1 MNATLSSLPLLA
13 LLVPGLA
20 PGVAHANSDAPWPAF
35 RGPDAVP
42 VSDHPNLPLTWST
55 TENVEWKAEVPGMGW
70 SSPIVAGGRV
80 FLTTA
85 TSAAEV
91 KQPQIGTEYSNEY
104 LAELMG
110 QGLSQEEAIAKL
122 EERDMEFPDEVELQY
137 WLLAFDL
144 ETGAEVWRQSLFSGP
159 PPSGRHRKN
168 SYTSETPV
176 TDGENIYVYIGNL
189 GLWSF
194 TLDGE
199 PRWKRELQAYPIY
212 LDFGTGGSP
221 ALVDDKIVVLNDNQ
235 ENQFIAAFS
244 TATGEQIWR
253 TARDIGPP
261 TQPTRRSGWTTPF
274 VWRTP
279 KRTEIVAQGP
289 YTVISYDLDGGEL
302 WRMSK
307 HSLLPTP
314 SPFAYDGRLYLVSGV
329 HGDDFRPIAAIAP
342 GASGDL
348 TLKDGAGT
356 GEHVVW
362 YDKTLG
368 SYIPT
373 PVPYQGALWVL
384 YDKGILAKVDA
395 ATGKRFFRARIDG
408 SAGAFTAS
416 PWAYRDRIFAIDE
429 EGTTFVFAVGDS
441 FEQFHSN
448 ALDEMVLATPA
459 MAGDRLLI
467 RTRGHLYSIREAGGA
482 KGPGASVD

>member
-1 MNATLSSLPLLA
+1 MHTLTARLPLLV
-13 LLVPGLA
+13 LLLSTMP
-20 PGVAHANSDAPWPAF
+20 PMHASSEPDAPWPAF
-35 RGPDAVP
+35 RGPSAIP
-42 VSDHPNLPLTWST
+42 VSDNPDLPLRWST
-55 TENVEWKAEVPGMGW
+55 TDNVEWKTEVPGMGW
-70 SSPIVAGGRV
+70 SSPIVVGGRV

-85 TSAAEV
+85 TSTAEV

-110 QGLSQEEAIAKL
+110 QGMSQEEAIAKL
-122 EERDMEFPDEVELQY
+122 EERDMEFPDEVELEY
-137 WLLAFDL
+137 WLLAYDL
-144 ETGAEVWRQSLFSGP
+144 ESGRELWRRSLFQGP

-176 TDGENIYVYIGNL
+176 SDGESVFVYIGNL

-194 TLDGE
+194 SLDGE
-199 PRWKRELQAYPIY
+199 PRWKTDLDAYPIY

-221 ALVDDKIVVLNDNQ
+221 ALVDGRLVVLNDNQ
-235 ENQFIAAFS
+235 EDQFIAAFS
-244 TATGEQIWR
+244 TKTGEQIWR

-261 TQPTRRSGWTTPF
+261 NQPTRRSGWTTPF

-279 KRTEIVAQGP
+279 GRTEIVAQGP
-289 YTVISYDLDGGEL
+289 YTVISYGTDGKEL

-329 HGDDFRPIAAIAP
+329 HGDSFRPIAAIEP

-348 TLKDGAGT
+348 TLEDGAKSSR
-356 GEHVVW
+356 HVAW
-362 YDKTLG
+362 YHKTLG
-368 SYIPT
+368 TYIPT
-373 PVPYQGALWVL
+373 PVAYEGALWVL

-395 ATGKRFFRARIDG
+395 ASGKRAFRARIDG

-429 EGTTFVFAVGDS
+429 EGTTFVFAAGDS
-441 FEQFHSN
+441 FEQLHSN
-448 ALDEMVLATPA
+448 PLDEMVLSTPA
-459 MAGDRLLI
+459 LAGDRLLI
-467 RTRGHLYSIREAGGA
+467 RTRGHLYSIRETE
-482 KGPGASVD
+482 PASAD